1 MSVIWWL
8 PGRKFQV
15 RQKSSSTFSEL
26 TQSADRIN
34 PKLKRWDQRWETDG
48 YYYHF
53 SLLGRSS
60 HYSNEDLLTDI
71 GPELL
76 LLILH
81 YKTPQRKWGE
91 HEIINL
97 KGSNHSCFYPSA
109 GVQMSPA
116 GYCGLFSWPGPNGA
130 WEEFQ
135 SVSGWA
141 FTDGTASRRCWW
153 KGELTLC
160 SFSHPQ
166 YSHAEFRTN
175 QQKDTDKR
183 CTYCDLMVKSRI
195 SFYSGII
202 VRRL

>member
-1 MSVIWWL
+1 MSVMWWL
-8 PGRKFQV
+8 PGTKFQV
-15 RQKSSSTFSEL
+15 WQKSSSTLSEL

-34 PKLKRWDQRWETDG
+34 PKLKRWDQRWEADG

-53 SLLGRSS
+53 SLLRRSS
-60 HYSNEDLLTDI
+60 YYINEDLLTDI

-76 LLILH
+76 LLILR
-81 YKTPQRKWGE
+81 YKMPQRKWGE

-109 GVQMSPA
+109 EVQMSPA
-116 GYCGLFSWPGPNGA
+116 GYCGLFSWPRPNGA

-141 FTDGTASRRCWW
+141 FTDGTASRRCSW
-153 KGELTLC
+153 KGGLRLC

-175 QQKDTDKR
+175 WQKDTDKR
-183 CTYCDLMVKSRI
+183 CTHCDLMVKSRI
-195 SFYSGII
+195 LFYSGII
-202 VRRL
+202 IIIS